1 MRWSGTIR
9 PGTVYNDM
17 CSHYDLMPTF
27 AAAGGN
33 PNIVAQRAAGSQIGN
48 KTFKVHL
55 DGYNLVPFFKGDVKE
70 LPRRDFIYWND
81 DGQLVAIRVDE
92 WKTVFLEQNNK
103 GMGVWQG
110 QFNTLR
116 LPELFNL
123 RADPFVRGDESILYD
138 KWVIDHAFVQVPMQ
152 ALAPHWLSSFKDFP
166 VRQKSASF
174 NLDQI
179 MATMEAASKGAH

>member
-1 MRWSGTIR
+1 M
-9 PGTVYNDM
+9 
-17 CSHYDLMPTF
+17 
-27 AAAGGN
+27 
-33 PNIVAQRAAGSQIGN
+33 
-48 KTFKVHL
+48 HL

-70 LPRRDFIYWND
+70 SPRRDFIYWND

-123 RADPFVRGDESILYD
+123 RADPFVRGDELILYD

>member
-1 MRWSGTIR
+1 MATS
-9 PGTVYNDM
+9 
-17 CSHYDLMPTF
+17 
-27 AAAGGN
+27 
-33 PNIVAQRAAGSQIGN
+33 
-48 KTFKVHL
+48 
-55 DGYNLVPFFKGDVKE
+55 LVPFFKGDVKE

-123 RADPFVRGDESILYD
+123 RADPFVRGDELILYD
-138 KWVIDHAFVQVPMQ
+138 KWVIDHAFVQFPDAGASTPLAGSQVSRIFRSGKVRELQ
-152 ALAPHWLSSFKDFP
+152 SRSDHGDDGSGIKRSALRSRRCRCLLWANSGHLVALSTLREIALETRLQSSEGYF
-166 VRQKSASF
+166 QK
-174 NLDQI
+174 
-179 MATMEAASKGAH
+179 AASSQQR

>member
-1 MRWSGTIR
+1 M
-9 PGTVYNDM
+9 
-17 CSHYDLMPTF
+17 
-27 AAAGGN
+27 
-33 PNIVAQRAAGSQIGN
+33 
-48 KTFKVHL
+48 HL

-70 LPRRDFIYWND
+70 SPRRDFIYWND